1 MKMMNS
7 SEETYYFIKKH
18 PLNEIRLQ
26 KLIININSLR
36 WHRGLIPLTMM
47 TTHHLSR
54 ASYLANSD
62 HGLILMLGANS
73 DRGLLLMIGAF
84 SDHGLLFLIYP
95 T

>member
-1 MKMMNS
+1 MSQRTN
-7 SEETYYFIKKH
+7 
-18 PLNEIRLQ
+18 PADNDD
-26 KLIININSLR
+26 
-36 WHRGLIPLTMM
+36 
-47 TTHHLSR
+47 HHLSR